1 MKDLKD
7 RVAVIT
13 GGASGVGKALAF
25 ALAKE
30 GCKVVVAD
38 IEAKALDNVVS
49 ELVASGADAMGM
61 VADVTKAESMH
72 ALATAAFDRYNGVHL
87 VFANAGVG
95 TGEGGNMWDYD
106 LNDWE
111 WGFRVN
117 TWGVIHTINAFI
129 PKLVTQNKPANFV
142 ITGSGNGAFIM
153 MPNIPIYTATKA
165 AVMAITEN
173 LHFQLQAAQS
183 PIKVSALFPGPHVVN
198 TGIFNSERNRP
209 SDLPINPDK
218 PDSGIHSVEDMQAIM
233 QQYGMTLTTTE
244 PTEVAVFAVEG
255 VKEDKFWITKMS
267 EKSQVA
273 LRLRTEGIL
282 SQTTPTPPDVL

>member
-7 RVAVIT
+7 KVAVIT

-25 ALAKE
+25 TLAKE

-49 ELVASGADAMGM
+49 ELVASGADAMGL

-72 ALATAAFDRYNGVHL
+72 DLATAAFDRYNEVHL

-209 SDLPINPDK
+209 DDLPINPDK
-218 PDSGIHSVEDMQAIM
+218 PDSGIHSVDDMQAIM

-244 PTEVAVFAVEG
+244 PAEVAAFAIEG

-273 LRLRTEGIL
+273 LRARTEGIL